1 MNLPRGK
8 GYFIWIASRC
18 EGGEPA
24 RIAEMAARAGLSHIL
39 IKIAHGIYNYNISV
53 DLPAIIAAL
62 RSVGVE
68 PWGWHYVLGDNP
80 VGEADRAIR
89 RMIELELTGYV
100 INAEKEYKNRP
111 AAALTFMQRLRSG
124 LPGATVGLSSYRYP
138 SVHPE
143 FPWFQFRSNIDF
155 DMPQI
160 YWMFATNSAQQLQ
173 RSYDEFI
180 SMSPMLPYL
189 PTGAAFTE
197 HGWVPMATEVVQFLD
212 RAVDMGVPAV
222 NFWEW
227 YNTRAYL
234 PALWDVISSYPWPA
248 EEPAPAPEPPVGQ
261 ALVMSVVASALNV
274 RSGPGIGYPIVGSLS
289 ASDQVIVQ
297 DIAAPTEAW
306 VQHESG
312 NLPTGWSAAKYGGKT
327 YLERA

>member
-1 MNLPRGK
+1 MRQDCRRQDCRRAGDLPNEL
-8 GYFIWIASRC
+8 ASRC

-53 DLPAIIAAL
+53 DLPAIITAL

-89 RMIELELTGYV
+89 RMSELELTGYV

-222 NFWEW
+222 IFMCRYSTSGSKPTLCWSVSTC
-227 YNTRAYL
+227 TR
-234 PALWDVISSYPWPA
+234 PP
-248 EEPAPAPEPPVGQ
+248 EEPAPAP
-261 ALVMSVVASALNV
+261 
-274 RSGPGIGYPIVGSLS
+274 
-289 ASDQVIVQ
+289 
-297 DIAAPTEAW
+297 
-306 VQHESG
+306 
-312 NLPTGWSAAKYGGKT
+312 
-327 YLERA
+327 